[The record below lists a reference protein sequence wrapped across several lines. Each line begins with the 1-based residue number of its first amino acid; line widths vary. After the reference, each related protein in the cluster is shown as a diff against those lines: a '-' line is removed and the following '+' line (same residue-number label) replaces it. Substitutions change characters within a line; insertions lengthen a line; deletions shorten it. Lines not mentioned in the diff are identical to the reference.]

1 MAIQARPT
9 VTEVQPCLSTGSSGI
24 TSDTMRRTMT
34 LRRVVTARQLLPRDL
49 YFWMKAVL
57 LALIA
62 IQAAR
67 LTWTILT
74 PLGPVGRWLPAAP
87 PAIPETAQLALLS
100 TFDPFSTQATPA
112 SAAAA
117 PTLATGLTL
126 FGTRMSMG
134 GAPGSA
140 IIAGSDGVQNS
151 YSVGDEVAP
160 GLRLLSVAFDFVL
173 IGANGSEQKLVME
186 GADNPAQA
194 VSPGSTPAP
203 APSTTGPAPAA
214 ALTPT
219 SIRENVGFAPRVVN
233 GRVSG
238 FLVSSAGDPAFLQRA
253 GLRDGDIVT
262 AVNGRP
268 LTNPAA
274 LQSQLS
280 PGARLSL
287 TVERGNARVPV
298 ALQLEGRP

>member
-1 MAIQARPT
+1 M
-9 VTEVQPCLSTGSSGI
+9 
-24 TSDTMRRTMT
+24 
-34 LRRVVTARQLLPRDL
+34 
-49 YFWMKAVL
+49 L
-57 LALIA
+57 LALVA
-62 IQAAR
+62 VQAAR
-67 LTWTILT
+67 LTWTVLT

-100 TFDPFSTQATPA
+100 TFDPFSTQAAPA
-112 SAAAA
+112 AAAAAAA
-117 PTLATGLTL
+117 PATGLTL

-140 IIAGSDGVQNS
+140 IIAGADGVQNS

-160 GLRLLSVAFDFVL
+160 GLRLLSVGFDFVL
-173 IGANGSEQKLVME
+173 VGANGSEQKLVME
-186 GADNPAQA
+186 GTDDAAA
-194 VSPGSTPAP
+194 AAAPGTTPAP
-203 APSTTGPAPAA
+203 ATPATAPAAPA

-219 SIRENVGFAPRVVN
+219 SIRDNVGFAPRVVN

-268 LTNPAA
+268 LTDPTT

>member
-1 MAIQARPT
+1 
-9 VTEVQPCLSTGSSGI
+9 
-24 TSDTMRRTMT
+24 MRRT
-34 LRRVVTARQLLPRDL
+34 LIIRRVVTARQLLPRDL

-57 LALIA
+57 LALVA
-62 IQAAR
+62 VQAAR
-67 LTWTILT
+67 LTWTVLT

-100 TFDPFSTQATPA
+100 TFDPFSTQAAPT

-117 PTLATGLTL
+117 PAPATGLTL

-140 IIAGSDGVQNS
+140 IIAAADGVQNS

-160 GLRLLSVAFDFVL
+160 GLRLLSVGFDFVL

-186 GADNPAQA
+186 GADDAAPA
-194 VSPGSTPAP
+194 VTPGTTPAP
-203 APSTTGPAPAA
+203 ATTAPRAPA

-219 SIRENVGFAPRVVN
+219 SIRDNVGFAPRVVN

-268 LTNPAA
+268 LTDPTT